1 MQVSGDGG
9 IRIDVDIAGSGEQ
22 SVVLLAGFPLSRKI
36 WDETAQQLATAH
48 RVVRPDLRG
57 MGSSAV
63 SDGPYLMESL
73 AGDVAAVLDALGI
86 QHATLVG
93 HSLGGYVALAFARMF
108 TERLDALALVCSRLS
123 ADTPAQA
130 KDRERLAERLLL
142 EGESDSLVSAYAA
155 RLLSSETKERRPEI
169 FERVSEIIRGIDPR
183 GAAAMLRGMA
193 ARSASDDI
201 APEIGVP
208 VLVLSGA
215 LDAVVTLDEARS
227 TASAFPRG
235 TLVIARHSGHLPMI
249 EEPSFTAAA
258 LEEWIGK
265 ITPASES
272 GS

>member
-1 MQVSGDGG
+1 MQVLADGG
-9 IRIDVDIAGSGEQ
+9 VRIDVDVTGSGEQ
-22 SVVLLAGFPLSRKI
+22 SIVLLAGFPLSREI
-36 WDETAQQLATAH
+36 WDDATQRLAPAC

-57 MGSSAV
+57 MGKSAV

-73 AGDVAAVLDALGI
+73 AGDVAAVLDALGVER
-86 QHATLVG
+86 ATLVG

-108 TERLDALALVCSRLS
+108 MERLNALALVSSRLA
-123 ADTPAQA
+123 ADPPAQA

-142 EGESDSLVSAYAA
+142 EEEPDALVSAYAT
-155 RLLSSETKERRPEI
+155 RLVSSETREQRPEI
-169 FERVSEIIRGIDPR
+169 IDRVSEIIRGIDPR

-208 VLVLSGA
+208 VLVLTGA
-215 LDAVVTLDEARS
+215 LDDIVTYGEARGI
-227 TASAFPRG
+227 AAAFSRG
-235 TLVIARHSGHLPMI
+235 TLVVARHSGHLPMM
-249 EEPSFTAAA
+249 EEPSFTAVA
-258 LEEWIGK
+258 LEEWIGR